1 MQSLSVDAMKYPS
14 PVVGSL
20 LLAAPLLTVLARR
33 GRREQR
39 AAAELRIAQAALQ
52 RRVDALQAQLASVQ
66 GSNGDVERERD
77 EFLATLSHELRSPL
91 NAMLG
96 WIELLR
102 LHITDPAQQAHAL
115 DIIERN
121 ARAEVRVISDLLD
134 AARLV
139 TRRLQIARAPVAL
152 HDVVYDAVQAVR
164 EAATARGVTL
174 TIDCAAP
181 VETTGDRARLQ
192 QALVHLLTNAVKFTD
207 RGGTVTVT
215 IARDRSHAVI
225 QVSDTGVGIA
235 SDVLPMVFDRFRQ
248 GERGLT
254 RRYGGLGIGLTIVQG
269 LVELHG
275 GTVEAASAGTGKGA
289 AFTIRLPL

>member
-1 MQSLSVDAMKYPS
+1 MDAMKYPS

-20 LLAAPLLTVLARR
+20 LVAAPLLTVLARR
-33 GRREQR
+33 GRRKQR
-39 AAAELRIAQAALQ
+39 AAAELRLAHAALQ
-52 RRVDALQAQLASVQ
+52 RRFAALQAELARVR

-102 LHITDPAQQAHAL
+102 LHIKDPAQQAHAIE
-115 DIIERN
+115 IIERN
-121 ARAEVRVISDLLD
+121 ARAEVSVISDLLD

-139 TRRLQIARAPVAL
+139 TRRVEIARAPVAL
-152 HDVVYDAVQAVR
+152 QAVVHDAVAVVR

-174 TIDCAAP
+174 TVDGAAP
-181 VETTGDRARLQ
+181 VETTGDRGRLQ
-192 QALVHLLTNAVKFTD
+192 QVLVHLLTNAVKFTD

-225 QVSDTGVGIA
+225 QVSDTGVGMT
-235 SDVLPMVFDRFRQ
+235 SDVLPIVFDRFRQ

-254 RRYGGLGIGLTIVQG
+254 RRYGGLGLGLTIVHG

-275 GTVEAASAGTGKGA
+275 GAVEAASGGAGKGA
-289 AFTIRLPL
+289 TFTVRLPLRAGA

>member
-1 MQSLSVDAMKYPS
+1 MKYPS

-20 LLAAPLLTVLARR
+20 LLAAPLLTVLVRR

-39 AAAELRIAQAALQ
+39 VAAELRVQYAALQ
-52 RRVDALQAQLASVQ
+52 QRVAALQAQIANARD
-66 GSNGDVERERD
+66 GAGEVERERD

-102 LHITDPAQQAHAL
+102 LHIKDPVQQAHAL
-115 DIIERN
+115 EIIERN

-139 TRRLQIARAPVAL
+139 TRRLQIAHASVAL
-152 HDVVYDAVQAVR
+152 QDVVSDAVAVVQ
-164 EAATARGVTL
+164 ETATARGVAINVESTSV
-174 TIDCAAP
+174 

-215 IARDRSHAVI
+215 VARDRSNAVI
-225 QVSDTGVGIA
+225 QVADTGIGIPR
-235 SDVLPMVFDRFRQ
+235 DVLAVMFDRFRQ

-254 RRYGGLGIGLTIVQG
+254 RRYGGLGLGLTIVQG

-275 GTVEAASAGTGKGA
+275 GTVEAASAGSGKGA
-289 AFTIRLPL
+289 TFTIRLPLRAGA